1 MRTLILASTFC
12 ALSAPAFA
20 EDPNS
25 YCQNATELA
34 SITEQIP
41 EYKPSWSLETP
52 ASLASPLRFDPS
64 RLLSKARGR
73 PGGIALLLSASGDV
87 VDAGTYYPKRVAL
100 TSSERDYWLSLKF
113 TPAKQGGVPVKSLFA
128 AQAEMK

>member
-1 MRTLILASTFC
+1 MRTLILASTLC
-12 ALSAPAFA
+12 ALSAPAFN

-34 SITEQIP
+34 SITEQVP

-64 RLLSKARGR
+64 RLLSKARGL
-73 PGGIALLLSASGDV
+73 PVCIALLISESGDV
-87 VDAGTYYPKRVAL
+87 VDAGTYHPKRVAL
-100 TSSERDYWLSLKF
+100 TSRERDYWLSLKF
-113 TPAKQGGVPVKSLFA
+113 MPAKQGGVPVKSLFA